1 MGKKIRVVCKDRIF
15 DSVVEAAR
23 YFGICSSYITKI
35 AKRYKITY
43 GEAAE
48 LIADRSRHKW
58 RDHKGNYFKTFKEM
72 CQYHGVNYNTAQDR
86 LYHDC
91 DLETAL
97 SNLSLRKIEF
107 NGKTYKNISDIL
119 KQHNKKYGQ
128 WYAFKKAN
136 KTLSKEKQI
145 EKFFTEK

>member
-72 CQYHGVNYNTAQDR
+72 CQYHGVNYSTAQDR

-128 WYAFKKAN
+128 WYAFRKKN
-136 KTLSKEKQI
+136 KTLSKEKLM